1 MSMKE
6 AYEKKLQA
14 QLDEW
19 SAEIDRLRAK
29 AAGVQ
34 ADKEIE
40 YNKQIE
46 KLQSEQENARKK
58 LTQLK
63 NASEDAWE
71 DMKAGV
77 ESAWDSL
84 DSAVKSAMSRFHK

>member
-19 SAEIDRLRAK
+19 SAEIDRLKAK
-29 AAGVQ
+29 ADKAEADAQLDYYKKIEELRVLQEQ
-34 ADKEIE
+34 ARDKLVELE
-40 YNKQIE
+40 AATDE
-46 KLQSEQENARKK
+46 
-58 LTQLK
+58 
-63 NASEDAWE
+63 AWE
-71 DMKAGV
+71 DLKAGI

-84 DSAVKSAMSRFHK
+84 SVAVRSAVSRFK